1 MSNYT
6 DYIQYSTDTLGQLS
20 LFNFPNQVHNHENN
34 KNQSET
40 INYNV
45 NEEDI
50 SNLEWL
56 ELPYPYKF

>member
-1 MSNYT
+1 MH
-6 DYIQYSTDTLGQLS
+6 LS

-34 KNQSET
+34 KYQSET

-50 SNLEWL
+50 LNLEWL
-56 ELPYPYKF
+56 ELPYPYEF